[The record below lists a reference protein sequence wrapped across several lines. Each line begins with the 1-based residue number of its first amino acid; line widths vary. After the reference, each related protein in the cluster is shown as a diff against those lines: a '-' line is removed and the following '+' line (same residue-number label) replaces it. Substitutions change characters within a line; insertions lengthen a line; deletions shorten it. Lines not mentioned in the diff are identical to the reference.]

1 VIDLIKELLVPANRQ
16 ILYIVLYF
24 LAVILAFAMAVIA
37 YFIHKGTFTAGRK
50 IGPIYIQV
58 RAASAV
64 DQFARK
70 SSGYRKLLYI
80 KVTHLSQQTATAS
93 PIYTRIL
100 DRLEPS
106 ERQVAVYDEAVY
118 YTLEL
123 FPSSAPR
130 NARSDSSSGPVD
142 ARMVIP
148 WQDKVRFQQD
158 TAAAI
163 AKIAQMDVTEPTDT
177 VLTISHFENGVQT
190 KEHQNVKTLI
200 EEDAEEVRLVIDF
213 SSIPG
218 AQDFVTLENAFLDR
232 KADNASQSVGG
243 SPITRTLFVASTKD
257 GKKGDVLRL
266 NFNIDW
272 TKAPRPTA

>member
-1 VIDLIKELLVPANRQ
+1 VIDLIKELLIPANRE
-16 ILYIVLYF
+16 ILYIVLGF
-24 LAVILAFAMAVIA
+24 LAVILIFAMIIIA
-37 YFIHKGTFTAGRK
+37 YFVHKGTFTAGRK

-58 RAASAV
+58 RAANST

-70 SSGYRKLLYI
+70 PSGYRKLLYI
-80 KVTHLSQQTATAS
+80 KVTHLTQQTATAS

-130 NARSDSSSGPVD
+130 NARSDSSSGSID

-218 AQDFVTLENAFLDR
+218 AETFVTLENAFLDR
-232 KADNASQSVGG
+232 KADNSSQSVGG
-243 SPITRTLFVASTKD
+243 SAITRTLFVASTKD
-257 GKKGDVLRL
+257 GKKGDVLRI

-272 TKAPRPTA
+272 TRAPKPSA